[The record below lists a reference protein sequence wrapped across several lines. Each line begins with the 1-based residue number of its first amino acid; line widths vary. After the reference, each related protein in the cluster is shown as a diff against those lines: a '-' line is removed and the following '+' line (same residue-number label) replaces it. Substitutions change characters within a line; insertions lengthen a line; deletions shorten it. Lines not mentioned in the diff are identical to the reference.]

1 MQLINNGMLILDID
15 QSYNQ
20 IVMGLAIILAVV
32 VDQTKTRLTK

>member
-20 IVMGLAIILAVV
+20 IVMGLAIIIAVV
-32 VDQTKTRLTK
+32 VDQAKTRLSK